1 MPTLIDLPEIIA
13 AGLTES
19 TKEVFADVSAE
30 EIRDKI
36 KVAIEVENLK
46 IKANI

>member
-19 TKEVFADVSAE
+19 TKEVFA
-30 EIRDKI
+30 
-36 KVAIEVENLK
+36 EVHSNESSLE
-46 IKANI
+46 